1 MSQPLTRSNR
11 QGMSEGITT
20 LPRVRCPIKQAL
32 VEEARKVMADFIAA
46 QGENFEAAMREDCTR
61 VELAQ
66 KRLIEL
72 GERHDWLME
81 RFQNHIS
88 QHGCDAHSSSCIVR
102 RIRSL

>member
-1 MSQPLTRSNR
+1 
-11 QGMSEGITT
+11 
-20 LPRVRCPIKQAL
+20 
-32 VEEARKVMADFIAA
+32 
-46 QGENFEAAMREDCTR
+46 MREDCTR